1 MILRLPLKL
10 NARLGGGPLVASAS
24 HANPLLDWSVRA
36 FEAGRAEYVLLSN
49 TRSLYSAVLD
59 DVANEN
65 AARFAERVVGVIRAI
80 LEGAVRGSLTGVGSE
95 LTAEPVRFAKALD
108 RSVTGSMNELVA
120 YAELLLADGGLS
132 VTEVGVRL
140 NDLLLSAL
148 ARGDEKYGTPR
159 DAFAALVAGPG
170 S

>member
-10 NARLGGGPLVASAS
+10 NAALRGGTPGVLAP
-24 HANPLLDWSVRA
+24 HENPLLDWSVRA
-36 FEAGRAEYVLLSN
+36 FGAGRKECVLLSN

-59 DVANEN
+59 GVAGEN

-80 LEGAVRGSLTGVGSE
+80 LEGVGRGSLAGTGSE
-95 LTAEPVRFAKALD
+95 LTPESVRFAKALD

-120 YAELLLADGGLS
+120 YATVLLAGGDLS
-132 VTEVGVRL
+132 VPEIGVRL

-148 ARGDEKYGTPR
+148 AGGADKYGTPR
-159 DAFAALVAGPG
+159 DAFAELVAGMPP
-170 S
+170 